1 MAMGR
6 LPDDPPQSTAA
17 TRSLALREA
26 DVVMLI
32 GARLNWLLGHGEAP
46 QWNAAAK
53 FIQVDIAASE
63 MDSNQPIAAPLVG
76 DIGSVMAAL
85 VERSTLAQLTVQTP
99 RRQHLSPPAPQ
110 NTP

>member
-26 DVVMLI
+26 DVVMLV

-46 QWNAAAK
+46 QWNPDAK
-53 FIQVDIAASE
+53 FIQVDIEASE
-63 MDSNQPIAAPLVG
+63 LDSNQPIAAPLVG
-76 DIGSVMAAL
+76 DIGSVMRARLERAPPRQISAPAAWR
-85 VERSTLAQLTVQTP
+85 EEPAGPAAQ
-99 RRQHLSPPAPQ
+99 
-110 NTP
+110 